1 MLCMNNRYDIEYAKY
16 EFAKYSFIECQN
28 FLNLYEQLNEL
39 TESKLSFGTM
49 VSTALVVTYAR
60 PFSGSNKEYHGF
72 KMGAISEKWL
82 KKLSD
87 KHRETHAYLVGTG
100 RNALAAHID
109 LGKLMPNIFVKDG
122 GNNDFVFD
130 MHLPMINEN
139 TVNLYSELVV
149 AALNYCREHQQS
161 IRAHLSGEHL
171 VPEVSHPN
179 ASSFIKRSSQKK

>member
-1 MLCMNNRYDIEYAKY
+1 MNNRYDIEFAKY

-39 TESKLSFGTM
+39 AESKPSFGTM
-49 VSTALVVTYAR
+49 VSTAFVVTYAR
-60 PFSGSNKEYHGF
+60 AFSGSNKEYHGF

-87 KHRETHAYLVGTG
+87 KHRETHDYLVGTG

-122 GNNDFVFD
+122 DNNDFVFD

-139 TVNLYSELVV
+139 TINLYSELVV
-149 AALNYCREHQQS
+149 AALSYCREHQQGL
-161 IRAHLSGEHL
+161 RAHLSGEHL
-171 VPEVSHPN
+171 VPEVSHPD